1 MDLVI
6 PRQYP
11 SALRRKIMLW
21 FAIGIAIRL
30 ALMPFTFHMDLFW
43 EAYRSHLLPIH
54 GTLPADFFLQIVP
67 KLLYGLVIWITQPF
81 FPDHAALLPDALS
94 YSTTVPASS
103 QTELWRQIANTQGVH
118 LLVFF
123 LKIPTLIADLAS
135 GVLLLHICKER
146 PRAGYLVLIFW
157 MLNPL
162 NIYSAAV
169 YGRHD
174 VVGVFFILLSLL
186 LLKRGRPISG
196 TVAGV
201 LGVLARL
208 YLVVFLPFLLRA
220 WVASIRGARGLLIL
234 GASAI
239 AAIVLVVTSGVGSG
253 ALRFFELP
261 HGQYLIDAAIPI
273 LRDDKIYIFIAAY
286 VLVFLVASSVSSSPY
301 TSSLLGMTSV
311 GLMMMAFVFLH
322 PAYYALITPFI
333 ALLLTIRPPARVLA
347 AFAVMVIGIA
357 GRLLFWDK
365 WVTTFLFGSVL
376 PFGVF
381 DLPGPGAWVE
391 QNIMPVSIFIG
402 LSRSLLAGASLFL
415 LGDLWYSVLVAK
427 LKRIGKD
434 GALESAHRLER
445 VVVGDGAEGV
455 ETGAKR

>member
-1 MDLVI
+1 M
-6 PRQYP
+6 
-11 SALRRKIMLW
+11 SKKIGLW
-21 FAIGIAIRL
+21 FALGIAIRL

-54 GTLPADFFLQIVP
+54 GTLPADFFLQVVP
-67 KLLYGLVIWITQPF
+67 KLLYGFITWVTQPF

-94 YSTTVPASS
+94 YSTTVPVSS
-103 QTELWRQIANTQGVH
+103 QTELWRQLANTPGVH

-162 NIYSAAV
+162 NIYSAAI

-174 VVGVFFILLSLL
+174 IVGVFFILLSLL

-196 TVAGV
+196 TVAAV

-220 WVASIRGARGLLIL
+220 WAASIRGARGLLIL

-239 AAIVLVVTSGVGSG
+239 VAIVLAVTSGVGSG
-253 ALRFFELP
+253 VLRFFELP

-273 LRDDKIYIFIAAY
+273 LQDDKLYVFVAAY
-286 VLVFLVASSVSSSPY
+286 VLVFMAASSVSSSPY
-301 TSSLLGMTSV
+301 TSALLGMTSV
-311 GLMMMAFVFLH
+311 GLLMMAFVFLH

-333 ALLLTIRPPARVLA
+333 ALLLTVRPPARVMA
-347 AFAVMVIGIA
+347 AFTIMVVGIA
-357 GRLLFWDK
+357 GRLLLWDN

-376 PFGVF
+376 PFDVF
-381 DLPGPGAWVE
+381 DLPGPGAWIE
-391 QNIMPVSIFIG
+391 QNVMPVTIFIG

-415 LGDLWYSVLVAK
+415 LGDLWYSVLISK
-427 LKRIGKD
+427 LERIGKD
-434 GALESAHRLER
+434 GAVEPVQHFER
-445 VVVGDGAEGV
+445 VVARKGAERV